1 MGPFAWRPPFPE
13 ALRGK
18 ETVTKRLLSSR
29 TFIFITGLVALTAVR
44 IAAAA
49 AELEFDHVWI
59 VVTRDAPERAALERA
74 GLKISPDVNRHDGQ
88 GTASV
93 SAEFFNAYIELMWP
107 DPTVSVAPGAE
118 RGVEKFKNRMN
129 WRASGWCPI
138 GIALHRTGPSTTLPF
153 PTWTIAPDWMPKGS
167 AIEIL
172 TARDDTKSPSFFIE
186 PPVLAVKEEANR
198 KIDRASPASDHPIG
212 VERITDIQLIRPKEY
227 QPVAAFTY
235 LEKAGIFKSTE
246 GKEWVIEI
254 TFDGGR
260 KAQTKDL
267 RSDVPLIIH
276 Y

>member
-1 MGPFAWRPPFPE
+1 MRQTVVSFA
-13 ALRGK
+13 A
-18 ETVTKRLLSSR
+18 
-29 TFIFITGLVALTAVR
+29 LVAATFVHTAT
-44 IAAAA
+44 A
-49 AELEFDHVWI
+49 AELEFDHFWI

-74 GLKISPDVNRHDGQ
+74 GLKISPNVNRHDGQ
-88 GTASV
+88 GTASI
-93 SAEFFNAYIELMWP
+93 SAEFLNAYIELMWP
-107 DPTVSVAPGAE
+107 DPTVSVAQGAE

-129 WRASGWCPI
+129 WRTSGWCPI
-138 GIALHRTGPSTTLPF
+138 GIGLHRSGPATPFPF
-153 PTWTIAPDWMPKGS
+153 PTWTIAPDWMPKGT

-186 PPVLAVKEEANR
+186 PAVLAVKEKA
-198 KIDRASPASDHPIG
+198 KIDNAGPARTASSAQTASPASDHPIG
-212 VERITDIQLIRPKEY
+212 VERVTDIQLIRPTEY

-246 GKEWVIEI
+246 GKEWAIEI

-267 RSDVPLIIH
+267 RPDLPLVIH